1 MHKKHRIWGAVLAL
15 LMLWQLPSGVLA
27 AEAGTAVPFSW
38 RPLEIEGTEHRIV
51 CYTGDIYGV
60 EDDAMPMAL
69 ALADSEETPAE
80 TVDVPVGRSYE
91 ESELVTPVRA
101 YDGPI
106 VTFITA
112 AKKSFLTV
120 PAVEIP
126 EDADEETQV
135 ETPLSMAD
143 TFSTYGVYP
152 TLAVS
157 ETPDALKA
165 DTLRELSQ
173 QGLDLLDGGV
183 AALVEAA
190 DENALLQALADGRE
204 RFAEDGLRPRG
215 FLYPAGVEL
224 TEQQV
229 GLYYANAVRLVEPA
243 GVMQPYN
250 EAERERLSLKALPLT
265 KQTKAAVLEALQE
278 TVAGQ
283 GWLILYVD
291 PDILTVEELS
301 AVLDTVNGDGNI
313 ACLPFSQALTARCG
327 GVLEKDS
334 IALFDEDQTPEGL
347 AIGGLI
353 ATNYNADY
361 VTEQGTRFT
370 LFSED
375 GMVRLALNSVLAEDL
390 EVMPLE
396 DVTPELV
403 VDKAITENTLTYT
416 LGAENYRWVINTS
429 TNSENA
435 LTGIPISAGYEL
447 VGPGKW
453 SGTATVTLTI
463 TNTTG
468 VPKVLTL
475 TASAG
480 SEDITL
486 DTDAITIEDIP
497 ENLTYNSTTGELTVL
512 AGANNTILTITI
524 AGDKISGSY
533 GMPEEGETG
542 AAAVTISLTMPD
554 SEQSTGE

>member
-1 MHKKHRIWGAVLAL
+1 MHKKQRIWGAVLAL

-27 AEAGTAVPFSW
+27 AEAGTAAPFSW
-38 RPLEIEGTEHRIV
+38 RPLEIEGTEHRVV
-51 CYTGDIYGV
+51 CYTGDVYEV
-60 EDDAMPMAL
+60 EDDAAPMAL
-69 ALADSEETPAE
+69 ADGEEVPGE
-80 TVDVPVGRSYE
+80 TVNVPVGRSYE

-120 PAVEIP
+120 PPVEIP
-126 EDADEETQV
+126 EDADEETPV
-135 ETPLSMAD
+135 ELPLSMAD
-143 TFSTYGVYP
+143 TFSSYGVYP

-157 ETPDALKA
+157 ETPDALDA
-165 DTLRELSQ
+165 DALRELSQ
-173 QGLDLLDGGV
+173 QGLDLLDGGA
-183 AALVEAA
+183 AALADAA
-190 DENALLQALADGRE
+190 DEDALLQALADGRE

-215 FLYPAGVEL
+215 FLYPAGVAL

-229 GLYYANAVRLVEPA
+229 GLYYTNAVRLVEQA

-250 EAERERLSLKALPLT
+250 EAEREQLSLKALPLT
-265 KQTKAAVLEALQE
+265 GQTKTAVLEALRE
-278 TVAGQ
+278 TVTGQ
-283 GWLILYVD
+283 GWLILYAD
-291 PDILTVEELS
+291 PDTLTVEDLS
-301 AVLDTVNGDGNI
+301 AVLDAVNGDGNI
-313 ACLPFSQALTARCG
+313 ACLPFSQALTARRG

-375 GMVRLALNSVLAEDL
+375 GMVRLALSSVLAEDL

-396 DVTPELV
+396 DVTPEFSVKQGAL
-403 VDKAITENTLTYT
+403 ENSLTYT

-435 LTGIPISAGYEL
+435 LTGIPVSAGYKL
-447 VGPGKW
+447 VEPGKW
-453 SGTATVTLTI
+453 SGTASVTFTI

-480 SEDITL
+480 SKGIEL
-486 DTDAITIEDIP
+486 GTDAVAIENIP
-497 ENLTYNSTTGELTVL
+497 ENLTYDSKTGELTVG
-512 AGANNTILTITI
+512 AGANSTELTVTI
-524 AGDKISGSY
+524 AGEKISGSY
-533 GMPEEGETG
+533 DMPKEGAEG
-542 AAAVTISLTMPD
+542 APVVTISLTMPD
-554 SEQSTGE
+554 SDQSTGE

>member
-1 MHKKHRIWGAVLAL
+1 
-15 LMLWQLPSGVLA
+15 MLWQLPSGVLA
-27 AEAGTAVPFSW
+27 AEAGTAAPFSW
-38 RPLEIEGTEHRIV
+38 RPLEIEGTEHRVV
-51 CYTGDIYGV
+51 CYTGDVYEV
-60 EDDAMPMAL
+60 EDDAAPMAL
-69 ALADSEETPAE
+69 ADGEEVPGE
-80 TVDVPVGRSYE
+80 TVNVPVGRSYE

-120 PAVEIP
+120 PPVEIP
-126 EDADEETQV
+126 EDADEETPV
-135 ETPLSMAD
+135 ELPLSMAD
-143 TFSTYGVYP
+143 TFSSYGVYP

-157 ETPDALKA
+157 ETPDALDA
-165 DTLRELSQ
+165 DALRELSQ
-173 QGLDLLDGGV
+173 QGLDLLDGGA
-183 AALVEAA
+183 AALADAA
-190 DENALLQALADGRE
+190 DEDALLQALADGRE

-215 FLYPAGVEL
+215 FLYPAGVAL

-229 GLYYANAVRLVEPA
+229 GLYYTNAVRLVEQA

-250 EAERERLSLKALPLT
+250 EAEREQLSLKALPLT
-265 KQTKAAVLEALQE
+265 GQTKTAVLEALRE
-278 TVAGQ
+278 TVTGQ
-283 GWLILYVD
+283 GWLILYAD
-291 PDILTVEELS
+291 PDTLTVEDLS
-301 AVLDTVNGDGNI
+301 AVLDAVNGDGNI
-313 ACLPFSQALTARCG
+313 ACLPFSQALTARRG

-375 GMVRLALNSVLAEDL
+375 GMVRLALSSVLAEDL

-396 DVTPELV
+396 DVTPEFSVKQGAL
-403 VDKAITENTLTYT
+403 ENSLTYT

-435 LTGIPISAGYEL
+435 LTGIPVSAGYKL
-447 VGPGKW
+447 VEPGKW
-453 SGTATVTLTI
+453 SGTASVTFTI

-480 SEDITL
+480 SKGIEL
-486 DTDAITIEDIP
+486 GTDAVAIENIP
-497 ENLTYNSTTGELTVL
+497 ENLTYDSKTGELTVG
-512 AGANNTILTITI
+512 AGANSTELTVTI
-524 AGDKISGSY
+524 AGEKISGSY
-533 GMPEEGETG
+533 DMPKEGAEG
-542 AAAVTISLTMPD
+542 APVVTISLTMPD
-554 SEQSTGE
+554 SDQSTGE

>member
-60 EDDAMPMAL
+60 EDDAAPMAL
-69 ALADSEETPAE
+69 ADGEETPAE

-120 PAVEIP
+120 PPVEIP

-143 TFSTYGVYP
+143 TFSSYGVYP
-152 TLAVS
+152 TLAVG
-157 ETPDALKA
+157 ETPDALDA

-183 AALVEAA
+183 AALAEAA
-190 DENALLQALADGRE
+190 DEDALLQALADGRE

-291 PDILTVEELS
+291 PDILTAEELS
-301 AVLDTVNGDGNI
+301 AVLDAVNGNGAV

-334 IALFDEDQTPEGL
+334 IALFDADQAPEGL

-353 ATNYNADY
+353 ATNYNTDY

-370 LFSED
+370 LFSEE

-435 LTGIPISAGYEL
+435 LTGIPISAGYE
-447 VGPGKW
+447 VDPGKW
-453 SGTATVTLTI
+453 SGTASVTFTV

-468 VPKVLTL
+468 AAKVLIL

-480 SEDITL
+480 SGAITL

>member
-1 MHKKHRIWGAVLAL
+1 MHKKQRIWGAVLAV

-27 AEAGTAVPFSW
+27 AEAGTAAPFSW
-38 RPLEIEGTEHRIV
+38 RPLEIEGTEHRVV
-51 CYTGDIYGV
+51 CYTGDVYEV
-60 EDDAMPMAL
+60 EDDAAPMAL
-69 ALADSEETPAE
+69 ADGQEVPDE
-80 TVDVPVGRSYE
+80 TVNVPVGRSYE

-120 PAVEIP
+120 PPVEIP

-143 TFSTYGVYP
+143 TFSSYGVYP

-157 ETPDALKA
+157 ETPDALDA
-165 DTLRELSQ
+165 DALRELSQ
-173 QGLDLLDGGV
+173 QGLDLLDGGA
-183 AALVEAA
+183 AALADAA
-190 DENALLQALADGRE
+190 DEDALLQALADGRE

-229 GLYYANAVRLVEPA
+229 DLYYTNAVRLVEQA

-250 EAERERLSLKALPLT
+250 EAEREQLSLKALPLT
-265 KQTKAAVLEALQE
+265 GQTKTAVLEALRE

-291 PDILTVEELS
+291 PDTLTVEDLS
-301 AVLDTVNGDGNI
+301 AVLDAVNGDGNI

-327 GVLEKDS
+327 GVLEKGS

-347 AIGGLI
+347 AIGGLV

-396 DVTPELV
+396 TVTPEFSVKKEAL
-403 VDKAITENTLTYT
+403 ENSLTYT

-435 LTGIPISAGYEL
+435 LTGIPVSAGYEL

-453 SGTATVTLTI
+453 SGTASVTFAI

-468 VPKVLTL
+468 TAKVLTL

-480 SEDITL
+480 SRAITL
-486 DTDAITIEDIP
+486 GTDAVTIRDIP
-497 ENLTYNSTTGELTVL
+497 ENLTYDSETGKLTVE
-512 AGANNTILTITI
+512 AGANNTELTIIIT
-524 AGDKISGSY
+524 GEKISGSY
-533 GMPEEGETG
+533 DMPKEGAEG
-542 AAAVTISLTMPD
+542 APVVTISLTMPD
-554 SEQSTGE
+554 SDQSTGE

>member
-60 EDDAMPMAL
+60 EDDAAPMAL
-69 ALADSEETPAE
+69 ALADSQEVPDE
-80 TVDVPVGRSYE
+80 TVNVPVGRSYE

-135 ETPLSMAD
+135 ETPLSMLD
-143 TFSTYGVYP
+143 TFSAYGVYP

-157 ETPDALKA
+157 ETPDALPA
-165 DTLRELSQ
+165 DTLQELSQ
-173 QGLDLLDGGV
+173 QGLDLLDGGA
-183 AALVEAA
+183 AALAEAA

-229 GLYYANAVRLVEPA
+229 GLHYTNAVRLVEPA

-250 EAERERLSLKALPLT
+250 EAEREQLSLKALPLT
-265 KQTKAAVLEALQE
+265 KQTKAAVLEALRE

-291 PDILTVEELS
+291 PDILTAEELS
-301 AVLDTVNGDGNI
+301 AVLDAVNGNGAV

-327 GVLEKDS
+327 GVLEKNS
-334 IALFDEDQTPEGL
+334 IALFDADQAPEGL

-353 ATNYNADY
+353 ATNYNTDY

-375 GMVRLALNSVLAEDL
+375 GVVRLALNSVLAEDVA
-390 EVMPLE
+390 VMPLE
-396 DVTPELV
+396 NVTPELT
-403 VDKAITENTLTYT
+403 VDKAVTANNLTYT
-416 LGAENYRWVINTS
+416 VGAENYQWVINTS

-435 LTGIPISAGYEL
+435 LTGIPISAGYKL
-447 VGPGKW
+447 VGQGKW
-453 SGTATVTLTI
+453 SGTATVTFTI

-468 VPKVLTL
+468 AAKVLAL

-480 SEDITL
+480 SDGITL
-486 DTDAITIEDIP
+486 GADAVMIGDIP
-497 ENLTYNSTTGELTVL
+497 QNLTYNSGTGELTVP
-512 AGANNTILTITI
+512 AGASDTLLTVTIKGT
-524 AGDKISGSY
+524 GISGSY
-533 GMPEEGETG
+533 DMPTEGTEGEPV
-542 AAAVTISLTMPD
+542 VTISLTMPD
-554 SEQSTGE
+554 SDQSTGE

>member
-1 MHKKHRIWGAVLAL
+1 MHKKHRIWGAALAL

-27 AEAGTAVPFSW
+27 AEAGTAAPFSW
-38 RPLEIEGTEHRIV
+38 RPLEIEGTEHRVV
-51 CYTGDIYGV
+51 CYTGDVYEV
-60 EDDAMPMAL
+60 EDDAAPMV
-69 ALADSEETPAE
+69 LADGQEVPDE
-80 TVDVPVGRSYE
+80 TVNVPVGRSYE

-143 TFSTYGVYP
+143 AFSSYGVYP

-157 ETPDALKA
+157 ETPDALNA
-165 DTLRELSQ
+165 DALRELSQ

-183 AALVEAA
+183 AALADAA
-190 DENALLQALADGRE
+190 DEDALLQALADGRE

-215 FLYPAGVEL
+215 FLYPAGAEL

-229 GLYYANAVRLVEPA
+229 GLYYMNAVRLVEQA

-265 KQTKAAVLEALQE
+265 GQTKTAVLEALRE

-291 PDILTVEELS
+291 PDTLTVEDLS
-301 AVLDTVNGDGNI
+301 AVLDAVNGDGNI

-327 GVLEKDS
+327 GVLEKGS

-347 AIGGLI
+347 VIGGLV

-396 DVTPELV
+396 TVTPEFSVKKEAL
-403 VDKAITENTLTYT
+403 ENSLTYT

-435 LTGIPISAGYEL
+435 LTGIPVSAGYEL

-453 SGTATVTLTI
+453 SGTASVTFAI

-468 VPKVLTL
+468 TAKVLTL

-480 SEDITL
+480 SKAIEL
-486 DTDAITIEDIP
+486 GADAVTIKDIP
-497 ENLTYNSTTGELTVL
+497 ENLTYDSETGKLTVK
-512 AGANNTILTITI
+512 AGANNTALTIIIT
-524 AGDKISGSY
+524 GEKISGSY
-533 GMPEEGETG
+533 DMPKEGAEG
-542 AAAVTISLTMPD
+542 APVVTISLTMPD
-554 SEQSTGE
+554 SDQSTGE

>member
-1 MHKKHRIWGAVLAL
+1 MHKKHRIWGVALAV

-38 RPLEIEGTEHRIV
+38 RPLEIEGTEHRII
-51 CYTGDIYGV
+51 CYTGDVYEV
-60 EDDAMPMAL
+60 EDDAAPMAL
-69 ALADSEETPAE
+69 ENGQEVPAE
-80 TVDVPVGRSYE
+80 TVNVPVGRSYE

-120 PAVEIP
+120 PAVETP
-126 EDADEETQV
+126 EGAGEETQV

-143 TFSTYGVYP
+143 TFSAYGVYP
-152 TLAVS
+152 TLAVG
-157 ETPDALKA
+157 ETPDALDA

-173 QGLDLLDGGV
+173 QGLDLLDGGA
-183 AALVEAA
+183 AALADAA
-190 DENALLQALADGRE
+190 DEDALLQALADGRE

-215 FLYPAGVEL
+215 FLYPVGVEL
-224 TEQQV
+224 TEQQA
-229 GLYYANAVRLVEPA
+229 GLYYTNAVRLVEQA

-250 EAERERLSLKALPLT
+250 EAEREQLSLKALTLT
-265 KQTKAAVLEALQE
+265 GQTKTAVLEALQE
-278 TVAGQ
+278 TASGQ
-283 GWLILYVD
+283 GWLILYAD
-291 PDILTVEELS
+291 PDTLTVEDLS
-301 AVLDTVNGDGNI
+301 AVLDAVNGDGNI

-334 IALFDEDQTPEGL
+334 IALFDEDQMPEGL
-347 AIGGLI
+347 AIGGLV

-396 DVTPELV
+396 DVTPELSV
-403 VDKAITENTLTYT
+403 VQGALENSLTYT

-435 LTGIPISAGYEL
+435 LTGIPVSAGYEL

-453 SGTATVTLTI
+453 SGTASVTFTI

-468 VPKVLTL
+468 AAKVLTL

-480 SEDITL
+480 SKAIEL
-486 DTDAITIEDIP
+486 GTDAVTIENIP
-497 ENLTYNSTTGELTVL
+497 ENLTYDSETGKLTVWAGANSTELTV
-512 AGANNTILTITI
+512 TIT
-524 AGDKISGSY
+524 GEKISGSY
-533 GMPEEGETG
+533 DMPKEGETG
-542 AAAVTISLTMPD
+542 AAVVTISLTMPD
-554 SEQSTGE
+554 SDQNTGE